1 MRPSW
6 DESFMLQAMVAALR
20 SSCLVRSVGA
30 VLVRDLR
37 VIASGYNGA
46 GPGIETCLDTGVC
59 FYQDL
64 AYQDSLKGLG
74 RFEQLKE
81 ERKGFCSAVHA
92 EKNAFN
98 QCSRYGVSAQGASL
112 YTTNFP
118 CPGCARDVIVPNGV
132 REIVVLKDYLE
143 NPLLTMD
150 EYRVS
155 EYWLGQAKI
164 PVRKLDFSEERLK
177 ELLSALLVVGNRS
190 EYRFRPRET

>member
-46 GPGIETCLDTGVC
+46 GPGIETCLDAGVC

-177 ELLSALLVVGNRS
+177 ELLSTLLVVGNRS

>member
-64 AYQDSLKGLG
+64 AHKDSLKGLG

>member
-177 ELLSALLVVGNRS
+177 ELLSTLLVVGNRS

>member
-1 MRPSW
+1 M
-6 DESFMLQAMVAALR
+6 
-20 SSCLVRSVGA
+20 
-30 VLVRDLR
+30 
-37 VIASGYNGA
+37 
-46 GPGIETCLDTGVC
+46 
-59 FYQDL
+59 
-64 AYQDSLKGLG
+64 
-74 RFEQLKE
+74 KE

-177 ELLSALLVVGNRS
+177 ELLSTLLVVGNRS